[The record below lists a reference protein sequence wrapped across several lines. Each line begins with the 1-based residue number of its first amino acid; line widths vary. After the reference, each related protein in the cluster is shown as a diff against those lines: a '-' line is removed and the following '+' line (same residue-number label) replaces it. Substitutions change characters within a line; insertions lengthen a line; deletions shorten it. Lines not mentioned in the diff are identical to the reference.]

1 MPRKYDLNMTKPA
14 HACDMPFPRHCPECG
29 KVEVQPATI
38 PYDAE
43 VKHDG
48 RVYAFPIPA
57 LQVNE
62 CAACGEVLFTNVTDD
77 QISQALREHLT
88 LLSPQQIR
96 EALRTLGLRQKDLG
110 DRIGVAPETISR
122 WISGTHIQ
130 SRAMDNLMRLFFA
143 FENVRSALSASVPA
157 PSLGVYDPPPVHPR
171 ATHVTESPRVQPSP
185 FAGRS
190 APQFAVAAKF
200 SRDFSATILRRRESF
215 QLIATSN

>member
-1 MPRKYDLNMTKPA
+1 MPRKNDLSAAKPA
-14 HACDMPFPRHCPECG
+14 PVANMPFPRHCPECG

-48 RVYAFPIPA
+48 RLYAFKIAA
-57 LQVNE
+57 LQVNK
-62 CAACGEVLFTNVTDD
+62 CAACGEVLFSNVTDD
-77 QISQALREHLT
+77 QISQALREHLA

-96 EALRTLGLRQKDLG
+96 EALRALGLKQKDLG

-130 SRAMDNLMRLFFA
+130 SRAMDILMRLFFA
-143 FENVRSALSASVPA
+143 FDNVRSALTESGPVQN
-157 PSLGVYDPPPVHPR
+157 LGVIVPSPVPSCGTL
-171 ATHVTESPRVQPSP
+171 AKDAARVAAVP

-190 APQFAVAAKF
+190 LPQFATVARF
-200 SRDFSATILRRRESF
+200 SRNFSATVLRRKESF
-215 QLIATSN
+215 QLTPVLN

>member
-1 MPRKYDLNMTKPA
+1 MRQ
-14 HACDMPFPRHCPECG
+14 
-29 KVEVQPATI
+29 VEVQPATI

-43 VKHDG
+43 VKYDG

-57 LQVNE
+57 LHVNE

-88 LLSPQQIR
+88 LLSPRQIR
-96 EALRTLGLRQKDLG
+96 EAQRALGLKQKDLA

-143 FENVRSALSASVPA
+143 FDNVRSAPTASVPG
-157 PSLGVYDPPPVHPR
+157 PNLGVM
-171 ATHVTESPRVQPSP
+171 
-185 FAGRS
+185 
-190 APQFAVAAKF
+190 
-200 SRDFSATILRRRESF
+200 ILRRSIRVRP
-215 QLIATSN
+215 T